1 MALCCAL
8 CCVPCAPAR
17 AADRIDTDGPDFV
30 ESTESVAKGRFQF
43 ETGPQQSSD
52 RRPGAHVNTSTT
64 PLLLKAG
71 VGDGTELRLETD
83 GYVHAGGTDA
93 PAGQN
98 GMADTAIGI
107 KWHVQD
113 SRAGTATPALAWIVH
128 VELPSGSP
136 ALRGIG
142 LRPSLRA
149 VIGWDLPH
157 DFTLGVMPGVKL
169 DTREDGRRFV
179 SGILGVVAGYWW
191 TPRLRSFIEAEAD
204 SIARQQ
210 DGGVILYKNI
220 GAAYVLTDDWQ
231 IGGRAG
237 WAANS
242 NTPSR
247 YLMLSLAGRF

>member
-1 MALCCAL
+1 VLCHGL
-8 CCVPCAPAR
+8 CAPAC

-30 ESTESVAKGRFQF
+30 ESTESVAQGHWQF
-43 ETGPQQSSD
+43 ETGPLQTRD
-52 RRPGAHVNTSTT
+52 RRPGAHTNTIAT
-64 PLLLKAG
+64 PFLLKAG
-71 VGDGTELRLETD
+71 IGEGAELRLETD
-83 GYVHAGGTDA
+83 GYSHPGGTDA
-93 PAGQN
+93 PAGRS
-98 GMADTAIGI
+98 GVADTAIGI

-113 SRAGTATPALAWIVH
+113 SQAGTATPALAWIAH

-136 ALRGIG
+136 AWRGIG

-157 DFTLGVMPGVKL
+157 DFTLGVMPGIKL

-179 SGILGVVAGYWW
+179 SGILGVVAGHWW

-204 SIARQQ
+204 SIARVR
-210 DGGVILYKNI
+210 DGGVILYRNV
-220 GAAYVLTDDWQ
+220 GAAYGLTDDWQ

-237 WAANS
+237 WAANG

-247 YLMLSLAGRF
+247 YVMLSLAGRF